1 MLPDGSGHVGFVHFV
16 FVPCL
21 SAEMFILVAFKK
33 IIILTVLSVLAFSL
47 CVLLQDF
54 PRLM

>member
-33 IIILTVLSVLAFSL
+33 IIILTVLSFLAFSL